1 MKRSRLFAFVALLVV
16 LPTAL
21 AGQVGNDPSHSPYH
35 DILHG
40 NGWTVLA
47 GQVYGDGGPL
57 RLSPHSGAS
66 LGVRYDVRFSRLL
79 QGFVS
84 VSHLA
89 LERAIL
95 NPDDSIVHRYS
106 GPIDQPLWTPEVG
119 IQVNVSGAKN
129 WRGIAPFV
137 AVSMGA
143 VFGPDEASDT
153 TGFVF
158 GSKLL
163 LSPTAGLRYYVSDR
177 LHVRLE
183 GQMLY
188 WKMKYPSTWTLE
200 PAAQPSNPG
209 EPTTAPVKSVA
220 DLSDWI
226 PTGALRLGI
235 GFSF

>member
-1 MKRSRLFAFVALLVV
+1 MKRSRLFAFVALLLV
-16 LPTAL
+16 PPAAL
-21 AGQVGNDPSHSPYH
+21 AAQVGNDPAHSPYH
-35 DILHG
+35 DILRG
-40 NGWTVLA
+40 NGWTVLV
-47 GQVYGDGGPL
+47 GQVNGDGGPL
-57 RLSPHSGAS
+57 RLSPHSGTS

-84 VSHLA
+84 VSHLD

-95 NPDDSIVHRYS
+95 NPDDSIVHRFS

-119 IQVNVSGAKN
+119 IQVNVSGAKT
-129 WRGIAPFV
+129 WHGVAPFAAV
-137 AVSMGA
+137 AMGA
-143 VFGPDEASDT
+143 VFGPDEAQDT

-163 LSPTAGLRYYVSDR
+163 FSPSAGLRYYVSDR
-177 LHVRLE
+177 LHLRLE

-188 WKMKYPSTWTLE
+188 WKMKYPQEWTLE

-226 PTGALRLGI
+226 PTTAFRLGI